1 MNRDRIGSRSS
12 ENAFMFDV
20 ESEQLLLAAIAEG
33 DRGEVITAEQ
43 LMDKLR
49 G

>member
-12 ENAFMFDV
+12 ENAFMLDV
-20 ESEQLLLAAIAEG
+20 ESEQLLLAATAEG